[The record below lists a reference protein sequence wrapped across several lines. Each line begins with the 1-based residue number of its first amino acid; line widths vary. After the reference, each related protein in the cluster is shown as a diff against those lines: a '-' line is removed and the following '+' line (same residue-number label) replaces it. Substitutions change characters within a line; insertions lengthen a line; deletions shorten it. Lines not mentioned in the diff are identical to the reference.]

1 MVLQKRRTQ
10 YSEQSAVSLRVIVN
24 AFMAM
29 GRDRV
34 LGRLLELTQVFQR
47 ADFDGVDWMLADL
60 EIDVPT
66 VQDCKNRTCAG
77 VHGLSVSE

>member
-1 MVLQKRRTQ
+1 
-10 YSEQSAVSLRVIVN
+10 
-24 AFMAM
+24 MAM

-66 VQDCKNRTCAG
+66 LQDCKKRTCAG